1 MNGIPSFLIIS
12 KLSGNWFLD
21 LMSPCIPL
29 KQVFGK
35 KWKKTTSENGCVE
48 KVICIHTKP
57 SIGIRTCF
65 YGCRN
70 MSLDNTLRIISAI
83 DVMVLLIL
91 KFCIQYAT
99 WIINILNFENII
111 SIELWSSVELM
122 SLFIYSYPTSPVLS
136 CGGEVTTVP
145 QTILL
150 TTTSNKQANAKT
162 NKAFNIVLILYCQCK

>member
-1 MNGIPSFLIIS
+1 MCGKSNLHTYKTIHWYQNLFLWMQKYEPRQYFKNHFRYRCYGI
-12 KLSGNWFLD
+12 
-21 LMSPCIPL
+21 
-29 KQVFGK
+29 V
-35 KWKKTTSENGCVE
+35 
-48 KVICIHTKP
+48 
-57 SIGIRTCF
+57 
-65 YGCRN
+65 
-70 MSLDNTLRIISAI
+70 
-83 DVMVLLIL
+83 IL